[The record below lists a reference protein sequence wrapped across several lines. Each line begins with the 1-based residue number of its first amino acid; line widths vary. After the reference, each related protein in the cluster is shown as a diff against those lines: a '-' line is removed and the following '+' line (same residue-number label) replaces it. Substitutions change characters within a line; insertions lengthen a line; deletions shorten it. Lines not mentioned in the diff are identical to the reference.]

1 MFKKICTKLTT
12 DYSFPVIGFWI
23 IAFFFSSLHFIT
35 IPFHSR
41 APASSRGTAPTR
53 ARLLS
58 SISCC
63 FLFVLFGE
71 EVIRLMIIRE
81 QHSLFFHQK
90 VIISNVITVL
100 LGTPCS
106 LLQKTKWKSMRTAHL
121 WSFRDLH
128 CAQFYVRLSPHSNE
142 WGNTGMVTSGLFYP
156 F

>member
-1 MFKKICTKLTT
+1 MSGKEVWRGSGTENGLNLRQTPDLKNWVEIGKNCLRHFETSDVISSAYLFYCKNLWKVDCFSFWNYTTMFKKICTKLTT
-12 DYSFPVIGFWI
+12 GYSFPVIGFWI

-53 ARLLS
+53 TRLLS

-81 QHSLFFHQK
+81 QHSLFFH
-90 VIISNVITVL
+90 
-100 LGTPCS
+100 
-106 LLQKTKWKSMRTAHL
+106 
-121 WSFRDLH
+121 
-128 CAQFYVRLSPHSNE
+128 
-142 WGNTGMVTSGLFYP
+142 
-156 F
+156 